1 MGMDISIDQDEINSL
16 LGFASAAPS
25 APSMPQQ
32 ASAPPPVDQ
41 KPAKPVIN
49 AEPAAYQTLSSTKSD
64 AARSEISLIKD
75 VPLELSVE
83 LGRARR
89 SIADI
94 LDFGIGTVVE
104 LNRLAGEPVD
114 LMANGKLIAKG
125 EVVVIDENFAIRIIE
140 IINPKKESS

>member
-1 MGMDISIDQDEINSL
+1 MDISIDQDEINSL
-16 LGFASAAPS
+16 LGFAAAPS
-25 APSMPQQ
+25 SPSMPPPP
-32 ASAPPPVDQ
+32 AAPPSVDQ
-41 KPAKPVIN
+41 RPVKPVLN
-49 AEPAAYQTLSSTKSD
+49 AEPAAYQSLSSSKSD
-64 AARSEISLIKD
+64 SARSEISLIKD

-94 LDFGIGTVVE
+94 LDFGVGTVVE